1 MNMMRLWLHTATE
14 DERLLLAL
22 EAGTSR
28 GYLDQLAGGHR
39 VPKPELAAAI
49 EAQALAMHKDSEGR
63 LPVIYRT
70 DLVPACARC
79 AFAEKCLGAE
89 VVNRNDFDVVEG

>member
-1 MNMMRLWLHTATE
+1 MNMLRQWMRAATE

-39 VPKPELAAAI
+39 TPTPELAAAI
-49 EAQALAMHKDSEGR
+49 ERQALEMYEQTRGR
-63 LPVIYRT
+63 LPLIYRT
-70 DLVPACARC
+70 DLVPACASC
-79 AFAEKCLGAE
+79 EFARKCLGAE
-89 VVNRNDFDVVEG
+89 VVNRTEFDVVEG